1 MKRNKLLKKLLEIL
15 LHLIFWMGIYFFF
28 TYFLGYGSTNTAYV
42 NRFTFFLMPVTMA
55 ATYVFSYYLIP
66 KYLILK
72 KYAWFAL
79 YSCYT
84 LIITSYLS
92 IQSILYALVFLQ
104 DFQNEGITPIT
115 KTLPFILLGIL
126 MIILF
131 AIVLQVIIYLYQ
143 TLKAFSKFSR
153 L

>member
-1 MKRNKLLKKLLEIL
+1 
-15 LHLIFWMGIYFFF
+15 
-28 TYFLGYGSTNTAYV
+28 
-42 NRFTFFLMPVTMA
+42 MA